1 MYAYQEVDSCL
12 FRNNTMST
20 FKDTIKELG
29 KNNARFLLGLALGYV
44 LGVVFGLPV
53 IGTTL

>member
-1 MYAYQEVDSCL
+1 
-12 FRNNTMST
+12 MST